1 MQLTEL
7 PFLRKIF
14 KYKIDLLEL
23 FFSISF
29 FFLKGIV
36 LNHVM
41 FVQLRLH
48 QRHYHHLVPTLIR
61 AVVAGSL
68 LIIVIYILFIH
79 YVKVLVIYA
88 KTQL

>member
-1 MQLTEL
+1 
-7 PFLRKIF
+7 
-14 KYKIDLLEL
+14 
-23 FFSISF
+23 
-29 FFLKGIV
+29 
-36 LNHVM
+36 M